1 MRITYIT
8 AGAGEMY
15 CGSCIRDNALAAELM
30 ASGHDVE
37 LLPMYV
43 PTLTDEENV
52 SNNRV
57 FYGGISVYL
66 EQHLSVFRHTP
77 WLLDRLWESPWLLRT
92 VAGRSVQTRPERL
105 GNLTVSVLEGHH
117 GNQAKEIEKLLHWLK
132 HQPKTDVVDISNSM
146 LIALAK
152 PLKETLQVPVCCT
165 LQGEDIFL
173 GNLQEPYRERALNL
187 IEKSVPYIDRFLAVS
202 KYCAEHMSQFLN
214 IPREKIEVVP
224 LGININGYTRRP
236 YGKTDRFTLGY
247 FGRVAPEKG
256 VHILCEIYKK
266 LRSTGKI
273 TSGAL
278 KIGGYLAH
286 EHETY
291 LSSILEQVR
300 QWGLDSEVT
309 YEGKLDRVK
318 KIEFFNK
325 VDVLAVP
332 ALYDAPKGL
341 ALLEAMACGVP
352 IVVSRRGTYTE
363 LIEQTGGGLLI
374 PPDNSEAFMEAIGQ
388 LVSDPIRREELSA
401 NGIAGVNSY
410 YTTATMASRVL
421 AVYSDLVTR
430 ASNSTLSVS

>member
-410 YTTATMASRVL
+410 YTTATMASRAL
-421 AVYSDLVTR
+421 AVYSDLVAR

>member
-187 IEKSVPYIDRFLAVS
+187 IEKSVPYVDRFLAVS

-410 YTTATMASRVL
+410 YTTATMASRAL
-421 AVYSDLVTR
+421 AVYSDLVAR

>member
-421 AVYSDLVTR
+421 AVYSEQIPLI
-430 ASNSTLSVS
+430 

>member
-224 LGININGYTRRP
+224 LGININGYTRLP

-256 VHILCEIYKK
+256 VHVLCEIYKK

-309 YEGKLDRVK
+309 YEGKLDRAK

-410 YTTATMASRVL
+410 YTTATMASRAL
-421 AVYSDLVTR
+421 AVYSDLVAR

>member
-1 MRITYIT
+1 
-8 AGAGEMY
+8 
-15 CGSCIRDNALAAELM
+15 
-30 ASGHDVE
+30 
-37 LLPMYV
+37 
-43 PTLTDEENV
+43 
-52 SNNRV
+52 
-57 FYGGISVYL
+57 
-66 EQHLSVFRHTP
+66 
-77 WLLDRLWESPWLLRT
+77 
-92 VAGRSVQTRPERL
+92 
-105 GNLTVSVLEGHH
+105 
-117 GNQAKEIEKLLHWLK
+117 
-132 HQPKTDVVDISNSM
+132 M

-152 PLKETLQVPVCCT
+152 PLKDALNVPVCCT

-187 IEKSVPYIDRFLAVS
+187 IEKSVPYVDRFLAVS
-202 KYCAEHMSQFLN
+202 KYYAEHMSQFLN
-214 IPREKIEVVP
+214 IPRAKIEVVP
-224 LGININGYTRRP
+224 LGINIDGYARRSP

-256 VHILCEIYKK
+256 VHILCNIYKK

-273 TSGAL
+273 TSGAV

-309 YEGKLDRVK
+309 YEGKLDRAQ

-325 VDVLAVP
+325 VDVLVVP

-363 LIEQTGGGLLI
+363 LIEQTGGGLLV
-374 PPDNSEAFMEAIGQ
+374 PPDNPEAFMEVIGQ